1 MRHLWSRTLSHTG
14 YSSTSRATA
23 LACSQAKVFSCQ
35 ARALNS
41 TTQKTDSRISIKDK
55 MVQLAPTTSLRFA
68 DVAVTYTADQF
79 QGIYRGK
86 QYHEPDFAEVLKRA
100 KEHGCEK
107 IMLTTMTL
115 PGAHDNLKVVK
126 EFPDMCTM
134 TLGVHPYH
142 AGEIY
147 IENDG
152 REYLQDLRQLGET
165 LRAENPSSLVAFGEI
180 GLDYEYLDRADKAT
194 QERAFR
200 DQLELAIEMQLP
212 LFLHVRESCADF
224 ISIIRPYLSKLSCG
238 GLVHSF
244 AGSKEEMLQLV
255 DLGFDISVNGV
266 CFRTEEQLEMVRH
279 IPLDKLQ
286 LETDAPWCEIQN
298 NDEKI
303 APYLTSA
310 KPLPPSRKH
319 NKFIQGQMVKTR
331 NESCTIER
339 VALVV
344 AGLKG
349 ISLEEVSQ
357 AAWNNSVRMFGL
369 GVQGH

>member
-1 MRHLWSRTLSHTG
+1 MRHLWSRTI
-14 YSSTSRATA
+14 YRSSTPWATT
-23 LACSQAKVFSCQ
+23 LAFSQPKVLNCQ
-35 ARALNS
+35 ARAFNS
-41 TTQKTDSRISIKDK
+41 AKQKTDSRPSINDK
-55 MVQLAPTTSLRFA
+55 MTQSTSLRYA

-115 PGAHDNLKVVK
+115 PGAHENLKVVK
-126 EFPDMCTM
+126 QFPDMCTM

-147 IENDG
+147 AENNG
-152 REYLQDLRQLGET
+152 SGYLQNLRKLGET
-165 LRAENPSSLVAFGEI
+165 LRAENPSPLVAFGEI
-180 GLDYEYLDRADKAT
+180 GLDYEYLDRADKEI
-194 QERAFR
+194 QQRAFR
-200 DQLELAIEMQLP
+200 DQLDMAVEMQLP
-212 LFLHVRESCADF
+212 LFLHLPR
-224 ISIIRPYLSKLSCG
+224 G

-255 DLGFDISVNGV
+255 ELGFDISVNGV

-286 LETDAPWCEIQN
+286 LETDAPWCEIQS

-303 APYLTSA
+303 APYLTNA

-319 NKFIQGQMVKTR
+319 NKFILGQMIKTR

-349 ISLEEVSQ
+349 ISLEEVSR

-369 GVQGH
+369 GVQGR

>member
-1 MRHLWSRTLSHTG
+1 MRHLWSRTIYRQGH
-14 YSSTSRATA
+14 SSIISALFQPKVPSR
-23 LACSQAKVFSCQ
+23 Q
-35 ARALNS
+35 ARAFNS
-41 TTQKTDSRISIKDK
+41 ATQKTDSKPSIKDK
-55 MVQLAPTTSLRFA
+55 MTQLTSLRYA

-86 QYHEPDFAEVLKRA
+86 QYHEPDFTEVLKRA

-115 PGAHDNLKVVK
+115 PGAHENLKVVK
-126 EFPDMCTM
+126 QFPDMCTM

-147 IENDG
+147 AENDG
-152 REYLQDLRQLGET
+152 AEYLQNLRKLGET
-165 LRAENPSSLVAFGEI
+165 LRAENPSPLVAFGEI
-180 GLDYEYLDRADKAT
+180 GLDYEYLDRADKDI
-194 QERAFR
+194 QQRAFR
-200 DQLELAIEMQLP
+200 DQLDIAVEMQLP

-224 ISIIRPYLSKLSCG
+224 ISIIRPYLSKLPRG

-255 DLGFDISVNGV
+255 ELGFDISVNGV

-303 APYLTSA
+303 APYLTNA

-319 NKFIQGQMVKTR
+319 NKFILGQMVKTR

-349 ISLEEVSQ
+349 ISLEEVSR
-357 AAWNNSVRMFGL
+357 AAWNNSIRMFGL
-369 GVQGH
+369 GLQG

>member
-1 MRHLWSRTLSHTG
+1 MRHLWSRIIYRSPTP
-14 YSSTSRATA
+14 RAEV
-23 LACSQAKVFSCQ
+23 LAFFQPKVFGYK

-41 TTQKTDSRISIKDK
+41 ATQRTDCSSSIKDK
-55 MVQLAPTTSLRFA
+55 MTRTVLTTSLRYA

-100 KEHGCEK
+100 KEYGCEK

-115 PGAHDNLKVVK
+115 PGAHENLKVVK

-147 IENDG
+147 AENDG
-152 REYLQDLRQLGET
+152 SEYLQNLRQLGET
-165 LRAENPSSLVAFGEI
+165 LRALNPSPLVAFGEI
-180 GLDYEYLDRADKAT
+180 GLDYEYLDRADKAI
-194 QERAFR
+194 QQRAFR
-200 DQLELAIEMQLP
+200 DQLDMAVEMQLP

-224 ISIIRPYLSKLSCG
+224 ISIIRPYLSKLPRG
-238 GLVHSF
+238 RLVHSF
-244 AGSKEEMLQLV
+244 AGSKEEMLHLV
-255 DLGFDISVNGV
+255 ELGFDISVNGV
-266 CFRTEEQLEMVRH
+266 CFRSEEQLDMVRH

-298 NDEKI
+298 NDQKI
-303 APYLTSA
+303 APYLTNA

-319 NKFIQGQMVKTR
+319 NKFIMGQMVKTR

-349 ISLEEVSQ
+349 ISLEEVSR

-369 GVQGH
+369 GVQSQ